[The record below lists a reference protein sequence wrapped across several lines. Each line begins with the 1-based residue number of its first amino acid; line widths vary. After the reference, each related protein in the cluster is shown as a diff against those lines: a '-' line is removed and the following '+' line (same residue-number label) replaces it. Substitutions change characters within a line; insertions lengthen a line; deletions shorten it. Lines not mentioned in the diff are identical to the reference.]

1 MNNSLNSGYGQI
13 MGQFPFIGSGKVFI
27 VGDSG
32 TVNRDMLS
40 ELFKVDVDGDV
51 RFFSTIDAAIGECT
65 ADAGDTIYVMPG
77 HTETISGAADIAMD
91 VAGVAIVGLSRG
103 TLKPTLTF
111 SATASD
117 INVSAANCL
126 IKNIRMVSSVNNL
139 VNFIDADAGQLAIED
154 CDFITSSAKEAL
166 CFIDIATTK
175 DDFIIRNCAFLQP
188 TDPTGTGAAAGTG
201 AIYCVDTEN
210 ILIEGCRFRGFF
222 ETAIVHNKTTKVQ
235 NLIVKDCELSNSIV
249 VPFILV
255 AASTGVC
262 KDCYGAT
269 LAATDAAEANVY
281 GTLGIAFWICNSQ
294 LGNDSGG
301 GGQNGVGAAACS

>member
-1 MNNSLNSGYGQI
+1 MNINSGYGQVI
-13 MGQFPFIGSGKVFI
+13 GQFPFTGSGKIFI
-27 VGDSG
+27 VGDSS
-32 TVNRDMLS
+32 TANLNMLEQMFIPDS
-40 ELFKVDVDGDV
+40 DGDV

-77 HTETISGAADIAMD
+77 HTETISGAAGIAMD

-111 SATASD
+111 STTASD

-126 IKNIRMVSSVNNL
+126 IKNIRMVSSVNSL
-139 VNFIDADAGQLAIED
+139 VNFIDVDEGQFALED
-154 CDFITSSAKEAL
+154 CDFVTSSAKEAL
-166 CFIDIATTK
+166 CFINIATTK
-175 DDFIIRNCAFLQP
+175 DDFIIRNCTFLQP
-188 TDPTGTGAAAGTG
+188 TDPAGTGGAASTG
-201 AIYCVDTEN
+201 AIYCVDSEN
-210 ILIEGCRFRGFF
+210 ILIEGCRFRGYF

-235 NLIVKDCELSNSIV
+235 NLVVRDCELSNSIV

>member
-1 MNNSLNSGYGQI
+1 MFNLNSSYGQVI
-13 MGQFPFIGSGKVFI
+13 GQFPFTGSGKVFI
-27 VGDSG
+27 VGDSS
-32 TVNRDMLS
+32 TANLNML
-40 ELFKVDVDGDV
+40 EQMFDVDTDGKI
-51 RFFSTIDAAIGECT
+51 RFYSTIDAAVSACT

-77 HTETISGAADIAMD
+77 HTETISGAAGIAMD
-91 VAGVAIVGLSRG
+91 VAGVAVIGLSRG

-111 SATASD
+111 SAAASD

-126 IKNIRMVSSVNNL
+126 IKNIRMVSSVNDL
-139 VNFIDADAGQLAIED
+139 ANFIDADAGQLAIED

-166 CFIDIATTK
+166 CFINIATTK
-175 DDFIIRNCAFLQP
+175 DDFIIRNCTFLQP
-188 TDPTGTGAAAGTG
+188 TDPAGTGGAVNTG

-235 NLIVKDCELSNSIV
+235 NLVVKDCELSNSIV

-269 LAATDAAEANVY
+269 LAATAATESAVY
-281 GTLGIAFWICNSQ
+281 GTIGICFWICNSQ
-294 LGNDSGG
+294 LGNDSGA
-301 GGQNGVGAAACS
+301 GGQMGFAGTVCS